1 MKKVLINKIVGTLGL
16 VLFLS
21 IVVHYTRPKKDYS
34 KLEYDWFWT
43 KKTHFSKSNNIVFL
57 GDSRTYRGISTES
70 VKSEFPNQK
79 VLNLGY
85 SSGGLNKYMFDVA
98 YSLLN
103 KKEDLK
109 VIVLGVTPFSLTEEV
124 RKNEHYKQELG
135 RPLADLIERNYV
147 NPFLS
152 DFESISL
159 SDYRTESDRVFY
171 PQVFHE
177 NGWVESYKIPENK
190 RDALSSYRK
199 TFSETV
205 LSEKSVSET
214 LSFVSEMKNKGVKVY
229 GFRPPSSKEMEK
241 LENELSG
248 FDENEFIT
256 IFEESGGV
264 WINISDR
271 FSFDSYDGSHLH
283 YQSAKDLSL
292 ILAQKMKQ
300 K

>member
-1 MKKVLINKIVGTLGL
+1 MRKGLINKIFGTLIG

-21 IVVHYTRPKKDYS
+21 IVIHYTRPKKDYS
-34 KLEYDWFWT
+34 KLMYDWFWT
-43 KKTHFSKSNNIVFL
+43 KKTHFSKSNNIIFL
-57 GDSRTYRGISTES
+57 GDSRTYRGVSTES

-98 YSLLN
+98 YSFLG
-103 KKEDLK
+103 KKEGLK
-109 VIVLGVTPFSLTEEV
+109 IIVLGITPFSLTEEA
-124 RKNEHYKQELG
+124 RKNEHYKQELE
-135 RPLADLIERNYV
+135 RPLADVVERIYV
-147 NPFLS
+147 NPYLS
-152 DFESISL
+152 FFEPVRL
-159 SDYRTESDRVFY
+159 SDYRLESDRTFY

-177 NGWVESYKIPENK
+177 SGWVESYKIPENK
-190 RDALSSYRK
+190 REALSSYRK

-214 LSFVSEMKNKGVKVY
+214 LSFVSEMKNTGVKVY

-256 IFEESGGV
+256 IFEENGGV

-283 YQSAKDLSL
+283 YQSAKELSL
-292 ILAQKMKQ
+292 LLAQKMKQ